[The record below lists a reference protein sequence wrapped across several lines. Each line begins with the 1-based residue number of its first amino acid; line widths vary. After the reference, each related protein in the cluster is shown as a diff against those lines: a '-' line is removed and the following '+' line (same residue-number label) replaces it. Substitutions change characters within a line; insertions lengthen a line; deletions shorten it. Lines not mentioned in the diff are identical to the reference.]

1 MGKMELSKI
10 FILIGGLV
18 VFIQALIAV
27 FRPNLWA
34 IIGIILGW
42 IILAAS
48 GVVGSAKLKILTSN
62 WIIVLVLGIIAC
74 FVEGWIGGII
84 TIIGAILKYLKK

>member
-1 MGKMELSKI
+1 MAKMDLSKI

-27 FRPNLWA
+27 IGLNFIA

-42 IILAAS
+42 VILAAS
-48 GVVGSAKLKILTSN
+48 GIVGSAKLKVLTSN
-62 WIIVLVLGIIAC
+62 WIIVLVLGIIAL
-74 FVEGWIGGII
+74 FVQGWIGGIL
-84 TIIGAILKYLKK
+84 TIIGAILKYLNK